1 MTIDAAS
8 ADHVAD
14 ESLIDV
20 PAVRQVVSSTL
31 RFHGRVW
38 DVRTDVVDLGDGQQV
53 ERDVVQHPGAV
64 GIVAVDDDLRVL
76 LVRQYRH
83 PVSAML
89 WEPPAG
95 LLDVPGEDPLD
106 AAARELFEE
115 AGYRASTW
123 SVLLDVFMTPGG
135 SSEAVRLYLARGL
148 TPVAE
153 GERFAREGEER
164 GMIARFV
171 PLARVRAAVLAGELH
186 SPLCTMGILAA
197 ATVLIDGT
205 GGIGGTAGAE
215 GLRSVDSPWFRAGAP
230 SI

>member
-8 ADHVAD
+8 ADHFAG
-14 ESLIDV
+14 EPLIDV
-20 PAVRQVVSSTL
+20 PAVRRVVSSTL

-38 DVRTDVVDLGDGQQV
+38 DVRTDIVDLGDGQQV

-83 PVSAML
+83 PVSAIL

-95 LLDVPGEDPLD
+95 LLDIPGEDPLD

-115 AGYRASTW
+115 AGYRAAKW
-123 SVLLDVFMTPGG
+123 SVLLDVFMSPGG
-135 SSEAVRLYLARGL
+135 SSESVRLYLARGL

-153 GERFAREGEER
+153 SERFVGEGEER
-164 GMIARFV
+164 GMVARFV
-171 PLARVRAAVLAGELH
+171 PLLDVRAAVLAGELH

-205 GGIGGTAGAE
+205 AGSSDA
-215 GLRSVDSPWFRAGAP
+215 RPVDSPWLRA
-230 SI
+230 STRST

>member
-1 MTIDAAS
+1 
-8 ADHVAD
+8 
-14 ESLIDV
+14 
-20 PAVRQVVSSTL
+20 VSSTL

-38 DVRTDVVDLGDGQQV
+38 DVRTDIVDLGDGQQV

-83 PVSAML
+83 PVSAIL

-95 LLDVPGEDPLD
+95 LLDIPGEDPLD

-115 AGYRASTW
+115 AGYRAAKW
-123 SVLLDVFMTPGG
+123 SVLLDVVMSPGG
-135 SSEAVRLYLARGL
+135 SSESVRLYLARGL

-153 GERFAREGEER
+153 SERFVGEGEER
-164 GMIARFV
+164 GMVARFV
-171 PLARVRAAVLAGELH
+171 PLLDVRAAVLAGELH
-186 SPLCTMGILAA
+186 SPLCTMGIQAA

-205 GGIGGTAGAE
+205 AGSSDA
-215 GLRSVDSPWFRAGAP
+215 RPVDSPWLRA
-230 SI
+230 STRST

>member
-1 MTIDAAS
+1 MTIDAGSAESS
-8 ADHVAD
+8 AD
-14 ESLIDV
+14 EPLIDV
-20 PAVRQVVSSTL
+20 PAVRHVVSSTL

-38 DVRTDVVDLGDGQQV
+38 DVRTDIVDLGDGQQV

-64 GIVAVDDDLRVL
+64 GIVAVDDDMRVL

-83 PVSAML
+83 PVSAIL

-95 LLDVPGEDPLD
+95 LLDIPGEDPLD

-135 SSEAVRLYLARGL
+135 SSESVRLYLARGL

-153 GERFAREGEER
+153 GERFAGEGEER
-164 GMIARFV
+164 EMISRWV
-171 PLARVRAAVLAGELH
+171 PLVRVRAAVLAGELH

-205 GGIGGTAGAE
+205 AGTGGTSGAE
-215 GLRSVDSPWFRAGAP
+215 GPRPVDSPWFRAGAP

>member
-1 MTIDAAS
+1 MTIDASS
-8 ADHVAD
+8 ADHAAD
-14 ESLIDV
+14 EPLIDT
-20 PAVRQVVSSTL
+20 PAVRRVVSSTL

-83 PVSAML
+83 PVSAVL

-95 LLDVPGEDPLD
+95 LLDIPGEDPLD

-115 AGYRASTW
+115 AGYRAATW
-123 SVLLDVFMTPGG
+123 AVLLDVFMSPGG
-135 SSEAVRLYLARGL
+135 SSESVRLYLARGL

-153 GERFAREGEER
+153 GERFVGEAEER
-164 GMIARFV
+164 GMIAHWV

-205 GGIGGTAGAE
+205 AGSDGG
-215 GLRSVDSPWFRAGAP
+215 RPVDSPWLRA
-230 SI
+230 SNRST